1 MRRKETPFAITLS
14 VIALV
19 LSAYAIFTVTE
30 FKKGGTAPGG
40 DLKTDVYDII
50 DDYVAEK
57 SGAAAQ
63 PPSGEPIEVS
73 LDDDAM
79 KGDIDAPVTIVE
91 FSDYECPFCGRFFN
105 ETLPQIRENYIDKGI
120 VRHVF
125 RDFPL
130 NFHPNA
136 IPAANAAECIREQGG
151 DEIYWAYHDILFE
164 NQTALSVADLKT
176 YASEF
181 DIDQGRFDAC
191 VDEEKYKA
199 EVAEDFADGQK
210 YGVRGTPGF
219 FINGV
224 PLSGAQP
231 YAAFEAAIEAA
242 LGN

>member
-19 LSAYAIFTVTE
+19 LSTYAAFTVTE
-30 FKKGGTAPGG
+30 MKKSGGAPAG

-57 SGAAAQ
+57 SGAAA
-63 PPSGEPIEVS
+63 PSNDPVEVS
-73 LDDDAM
+73 VDDDAV
-79 KGDIDAPVTIVE
+79 KGNPDAPVTIVE
-91 FSDYECPFCGRFFN
+91 FSDYECPFCARFFRD
-105 ETLPQIRENYIDKGI
+105 TLPQITKNYIETGK
-120 VRHVF
+120 VKYVF

-130 NFHPNA
+130 GFHPNA
-136 IPAANAAECIREQGG
+136 VPAAIAAECVREQEG
-151 DEIYWAYHDILFE
+151 DDAYYEYHDVLFE
-164 NQTALSVADLKT
+164 NQTALDAASLKSYAAD
-176 YASEF
+176 F
-181 DIDQGRFDAC
+181 DIDQSQFESCLDS
-191 VDEEKYKA
+191 EKYKA
-199 EVAEDFADGQK
+199 EVAEDLAEGQK

-242 LGN
+242 LDN